1 MLSAT
6 SNSHLH
12 VGSISITEIPEVA
25 VPLLEWRATL
35 HLCVRPCVQ
44 VWGGALYWRPP
55 VLALHSKKQTHK
67 QACIHQRGQRHRGT
81 AYNTSEE
88 RCQWTRVTKAAR
100 MQGTWRQCIGGNQ
113 HACVTS
119 YPASSSCT
127 SELWVSVAL
136 WKCRW
141 ELSHLEWPPHKFGM
155 NGRWEE
161 WAKEWVPSKVGQ
173 VKSNMEKKRKK
184 SGSAKGRNNQQQNG
198 ARFCK
203 DGWWGR
209 LGGGGGREKKEVMHL
224 TPPPPQTGHFDVC
237 CRQ

>member
-12 VGSISITEIPEVA
+12 VGSISITEIPEV
-25 VPLLEWRATL
+25 VVLLLEWRATL

-55 VLALHSKKQTHK
+55 VLALHSKKQTNK

-81 AYNTSEE
+81 GYNTSEE
-88 RCQWTRVTKAAR
+88 RCQWTRVTKAAC

-173 VKSNMEKKRKK
+173 VKSNMEKKEK
-184 SGSAKGRNNQQQNG
+184 SLVLQKGETKRNNQQQQNG

-209 LGGGGGREKKEVMHL
+209 LGGGGRKKKS
-224 TPPPPQTGHFDVC
+224 C
-237 CRQ
+237 I